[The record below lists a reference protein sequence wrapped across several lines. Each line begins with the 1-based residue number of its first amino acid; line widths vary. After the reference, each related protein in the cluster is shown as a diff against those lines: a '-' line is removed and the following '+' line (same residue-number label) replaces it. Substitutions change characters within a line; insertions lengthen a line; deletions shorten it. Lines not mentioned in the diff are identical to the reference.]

1 MILFW
6 LICAAMILIALAFVL
21 PPALQHSAE
30 SKRETDDER
39 KNANIAVYR
48 SQLSELE
55 ADVRNGIVSEEQYVQ
70 DRDEIER
77 RLLEDIPTTSTKKPA
92 PAPMNVRNRALLLA
106 LVNLLVAIACFFGFK
121 NFTLTILALV
131 NLLVPIVY
139 YVRFKNTNPSPVSAR
154 STAFV
159 LGIGLPLVAIIFY
172 LNVGSP
178 KSISDPP
185 AAASQFSTAA
195 PQERTQEQIQANVEK
210 LAKRLE
216 SNPSDAQGWTML
228 ARSYS
233 SMERYGDA
241 AGAYAKATELK
252 PNDADLLTEYAF
264 VTAMA
269 NGRSLEGKP
278 MELIQQALKAEPE
291 NAKALQLAGSAAF
304 QSKDYK
310 KAIDYW
316 QRVLKQVPAES
327 EAGREISARIDEAKK
342 LAAGDK

>member
-1 MILFW
+1 VILFW
-6 LICAAMILIALAFVL
+6 VICAALILIALAFVL
-21 PPALQHSAE
+21 PPALQRSGA

-39 KNANIAVYR
+39 KNANITVYR

-55 ADVRNGIVSEEQYVQ
+55 AEARNGIISEEQYAQ
-70 DRDEIER
+70 DREEIER
-77 RLLEDIPTTSTKKPA
+77 RLLEDIAATKTKKA
-92 PAPMNVRNRALLLA
+92 A
-106 LVNLLVAIACFFGFK
+106 GQ
-121 NFTLTILALV
+121 
-131 NLLVPIVY
+131 
-139 YVRFKNTNPSPVSAR
+139 PVSAR
-154 STAFV
+154 NTAYV
-159 LGIGLPLVAIIFY
+159 LGIALPLVAIIFY
-172 LNVGSP
+172 LKVGSP
-178 KSISDPP
+178 KSMSEPP
-185 AAASQFSTAA
+185 AAASQPSAGA

-233 SMERYGDA
+233 SMERFGEA

-304 QSKDYK
+304 QVKDYK

-327 EAGREISARIDEAKK
+327 EAGREIAARINEAKT
-342 LAAGDK
+342 LAAGDSK

>member
-6 LICAAMILIALAFVL
+6 LICAAMLLIALAFVL
-21 PPALQHSAE
+21 PSALQRSEE

-55 ADVRNGIVSEEQYVQ
+55 ADLRNGIISQEQYAQ

-77 RLLEDIPTTSTKKPA
+77 RLLEDVATTGTKKA
-92 PAPMNVRNRALLLA
+92 T
-106 LVNLLVAIACFFGFK
+106 GQ
-121 NFTLTILALV
+121 
-131 NLLVPIVY
+131 
-139 YVRFKNTNPSPVSAR
+139 PVSAR
-154 STAFV
+154 NTAYV
-159 LGIGLPLVAIIFY
+159 LGIGLPLVAIVFY
-172 LNVGSP
+172 FGVGSP
-178 KSISDPP
+178 KSMSEPP
-185 AAASQFSTAA
+185 AAASPFSAGA

-252 PNDADLLTEYAF
+252 PKDADLLTEYAF

-342 LAAGDK
+342 LAAGDSK